1 MSILARLDAYQREHR
16 WLGMPIAVLYKFFD
30 DQGNY
35 LAALIAYYGFVSLF
49 PLLLLFTTVMGFLL
63 DGNSGL
69 YERALN
75 SALDNFPIIGQQIGE
90 NLPASQTHGSVVAL
104 VVGVVGALYGG
115 LGVLQ
120 ATQNALNTVWA
131 VPKNERPNP
140 FKARGRSI
148 SMLGIGALGLMATA
162 ALAALPAHYLGG
174 GDLLGVLARILTSG
188 MAIALN
194 TVLFMLAFRALTAGG
209 FGSFRLTR
217 AGAIM
222 AAIGWQ
228 LLQLVGELY
237 VRHTLSG
244 STGSYGVFGVV
255 LGLLAFLYLSS
266 MLFVMSAELNAVRA
280 RDLWPRALLTPFTD
294 NVDLTEGD
302 RRAYTTYA
310 MAQQSKGFERVS
322 VEFPTQEPPLR

>member
-1 MSILARLDAYQREHR
+1 
-16 WLGMPIAVLYKFFD
+16 MPIAVLYKFFD

-35 LAALIAYYGFVSLF
+35 LAALIAYYGFISLF
-49 PLLLLFTTVMGFLL
+49 PLLLLFTTVLGFLL
-63 DGNSGL
+63 EDNQGL
-69 YERALN
+69 HERALH
-75 SALDNFPIIGQQIGE
+75 SALDNFPIIGEQIGA
-90 NLPASQTHGSVVAL
+90 NLQHNPAHGSFAALFVAVL
-104 VVGVVGALYGG
+104 GALYGG

-148 SMLGIGALGLMATA
+148 SMLGVGALGLAATA
-162 ALAALPAHYLGG
+162 ALAALPAHYLGE

-188 MAIALN
+188 LAIALN
-194 TVLFMLAFRALTAGG
+194 TALFMLAFRQLTAGG

-217 AGAIM
+217 PGAVL

-237 VRHTLSG
+237 VRHTLNG

-255 LGLLAFLYLSS
+255 LGLLAFLYLSAT
-266 MLFVMSAELNAVRA
+266 LFVLSAELNAVRA
-280 RDLWPRALLTPFTD
+280 RQLWPRALLTPFTD
-294 NVDLTEGD
+294 NVELTEGD

-322 VEFPTQEPPLR
+322 VEFPTQEPPPR

>member
-1 MSILARLDAYQREHR
+1 MSLLTRLDAYQREHR
-16 WLGMPIAVLYKFFD
+16 WLGLPIGVLYKFFD

-35 LAALIAYYGFVSLF
+35 LAALIAYYGFISLF
-49 PLLLLFTTVMGFLL
+49 PLLLLFTAVLGFVLE
-63 DGNSGL
+63 GNSGL
-69 YERALN
+69 HERALN

-90 NLPASQTHGSVVAL
+90 NLQHNPAHGSFAALFVAVL
-104 VVGVVGALYGG
+104 GALYGG

-120 ATQNALNTVWA
+120 AAQNALNTVWA

-148 SMLGIGALGLMATA
+148 SMLGVGALGLAGTA
-162 ALAALPAHYLGG
+162 ALAALPAAYLGG
-174 GDLLGVLARILTSG
+174 GELLGILARILTSG
-188 MAIALN
+188 LAIALN
-194 TVLFMLAFRALTAGG
+194 TVLFMLAFRQLTAGG

-217 AGAIM
+217 PGALM

-228 LLQLVGELY
+228 ILQLVGELY
-237 VRHTLSG
+237 VRHTLNG

-255 LGLLAFLYLSS
+255 LGLLAFLYLSAT
-266 MLFVMSAELNAVRA
+266 LFVMSAELNAVRA
-280 RDLWPRALLTPFTD
+280 RKLWPRALLTPFTD

-322 VEFPTQEPPLR
+322 VEFPTQEPPPR